1 MAKYFTV
8 EVKPFIK
15 ASHQAADSAEFGAD
29 DVLFDW
35 HAFQVPRGANKL
47 VSVNW
52 VMRGGDASVVTAG
65 NMRDIDVFFAKTI
78 NGTAPPTIGNSNA
91 TMSASPAVTN
101 HIIGMTRIDNNDY
114 GTLAP
119 DLFYIGQTGSGGAAS
134 NIPQVILEGENSSG
148 DNVGFDTIYIAA
160 AISGAGIS
168 FGTTVLTR
176 GTVSADATSVPTDKG
191 SDDDPDADLIFA
203 VGDIIHS
210 ATDDVLGEL
219 TSIAAFSTN
228 NQALGFSGGSAA
240 VGDNEELFNV
250 NPIKIILSFE
260 K

>member
-1 MAKYFTV
+1 MAISKFFTV

-15 ASHQAADSAEFGAD
+15 ASHQAAGSAAFATD

-35 HAFQVPRGANKL
+35 HSFQIPRGPARLLSIN
-47 VSVNW
+47 VVF
-52 VMRGGDASVVTAG
+52 RGTDGASQTV
-65 NMRDIDVFFAKTI
+65 RDLDIFWAKSI
-78 NGTAPPTIGNSNA
+78 NGTAPATIGDANA
-91 TMSASPAVTN
+91 TMSAAPVVGN
-101 HIIGMTRIDNNDY
+101 HIIGMSHIETTEYGGDAVDY
-114 GTLAP
+114 FNVA
-119 DLFYIGQTGSGGAAS
+119 QTGSGAGAS
-134 NIPQVILEGENSSG
+134 IIPNLVLQGESENDGNIGY
-148 DNVGFDTIYIAA
+148 DTIYMAA
-160 AISGAGIS
+160 CCGGAMS

-176 GTVSADATSVPTDKG
+176 GAVSADATSVPTDKG

-219 TSIAAFSTN
+219 TSIGAFSTN
-228 NQALGFSGGSAA
+228 NQALGFSGGTAA

-250 NPIKIILSFE
+250 YPIKFVLSFE